1 MNEHLK
7 ILTDSSI
14 IIKRVQFL
22 LEENN
27 IPTLIKNNVESAR
40 LAGFGTSQDNV
51 ELYVYSSDFESAQKV
66 IEEFRKENTL

>member
-1 MNEHLK
+1 MNKHLK

-14 IIKRVQFL
+14 IIKRIQFL

-27 IPTLIKNNVESAR
+27 IPTLVKNNVESAR

-51 ELYVYSSDFESAQKV
+51 ELYIYSSDFENAQKI